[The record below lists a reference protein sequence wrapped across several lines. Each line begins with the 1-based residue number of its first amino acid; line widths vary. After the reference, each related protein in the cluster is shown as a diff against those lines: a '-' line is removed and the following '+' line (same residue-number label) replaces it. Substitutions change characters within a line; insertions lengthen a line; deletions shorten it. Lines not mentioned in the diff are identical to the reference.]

1 MRLTARVNQ
10 YSTIIKWVSV
20 SLIVVGVFLLMQ
32 ALPIVR
38 GIEAL
43 EGWIRSLGIWGPVVL
58 GLIYVVATVLL
69 LPGFLLTV
77 AAGAIFGL
85 VKGTIAVSI
94 GSTVGV
100 AMAFLI
106 SRYFAREKVEQ
117 RLRRYP
123 KFSAIDKAIGA
134 GGWKIV
140 AMLRLSPAVP
150 FNLQNYAYG
159 LTSIGF
165 WTCVLTSWLFML
177 PGTFLYVYL
186 GKALGLAAFTAAG
199 AQRERTPA
207 EWALLAVGLVLT
219 IIVTVYVTRLAR
231 KMLSQRTEI
240 QDAEHGSPDAR
251 RLDEQA
257 ASTPQRWPWGV
268 TITALV
274 ALLLICTATYARF
287 NPQTIDRMI
296 GGLFGPPRATLTE
309 AYDRNPAGPTFD
321 HSAFDGLLREHVDDN
336 GWVDYAALA
345 KDAKK
350 LDEYISALAGA
361 PFDEMSR
368 NERLALLINAYNAFT
383 LRLILD
389 YWDDGKLQS
398 IMKIPSAKRWDDR
411 RWKVGSHLWSLNQI
425 EHEQIRP
432 KFVEPDVHFA
442 LVCAAVG
449 CPTLRNEA
457 YHADRI
463 DKQLDAQARYV
474 HTHDRWFRFDASSN
488 VVHLTKLYD
497 WYGGDFEQV
506 AGGVLEYAARY
517 SPQLKDAIDAGRNP
531 RIKWLEYDW
540 KLNSKQNA
548 R

>member
-1 MRLTARVNQ
+1 M
-10 YSTIIKWVSV
+10 IKWVSV
-20 SLIVVGVFLLMQ
+20 SVIVVGVFMLMQ

-123 KFSAIDKAIGA
+123 KFSAIDKAIGV

-199 AQRERTPA
+199 APRERTPA

-231 KMLSQRTEI
+231 KMLSQQTEI

-251 RLDEQA
+251 RLDEPA
-257 ASTPQRWPWGV
+257 ASTPQRWPWGA

-309 AYDRNPAGPTFD
+309 AYDRKPDGPTFD
-321 HSAFDGLLREHVDDN
+321 HAAFDELLKDHVDDN

-345 KDAKK
+345 EDAKK
-350 LDEYISALAGA
+350 LDGYISALAGA

-398 IMKIPSAKRWDDR
+398 IMKIPAAKRWDDR

-432 KFVEPDVHFA
+432 KFVEPRVHFA
-442 LVCAAVG
+442 LVCAAAS
-449 CPTLRNEA
+449 CPILRNEA

-463 DKQLDAQARYV
+463 DQQLEDQARYA
-474 HTHDRWFRFDASSN
+474 HSHDRWLRFDAERN
-488 VVHLTKLYD
+488 VVNLTPLYD
-497 WYGGDFEQV
+497 WYHGDFEQV

-517 SPQLKDAIDAGRNP
+517 SPQLKEAIDAGRAP

-548 R
+548 K